1 MSEPDDLHALT
12 ARYFDGELA
21 GDDVE
26 RALDHL
32 TTCAACQREL
42 GDHVGLEVAMGRTAA
57 DVAAVPDAPSPIAP
71 VIAIT
76 AARPRRR
83 AAVVGAVVA
92 AVAVAAIALVWLR
105 TRPAKVAPPPAL
117 ALAEHRGVEVRFSAP
132 AFASHRPYQ
141 VMRGSGAP
149 ETFTLEALA
158 GLERR
163 GERAALVAAQASA
176 GELARARAALAALP
190 AGAARDADTAAVEL
204 LSGHAEAALEAADRA
219 VALAPDSTVARWNRA
234 LAIHALGLPLAAA
247 AALAP
252 VIAAAEPGWA
262 DEARAR
268 AAAWRAELGDRA
280 GERDAFT
287 AAAKAMVDRAGPP
300 LGADAL
306 ARRPGLT
313 RLYFH
318 YALRGATTRDEAL
331 ALAPLAEALDREVG
345 DALAAAAVRRVAAD
359 DFARR
364 APLARAYRD
373 LALGRATDG
382 GAGLQAA
389 LDKLPGR
396 FDDLRLGA
404 WTQATAPADR
414 APLVERLVAATGDPW
429 FELLLARDRGEWLLQ
444 AGAYDRAEVLLRDAH
459 ARCDARRWA
468 HRCAHLARE
477 LAYLYAV
484 MTRYDAA
491 ETYAAIAAQQFR
503 ASGATEL
510 EDQALAFVAEAQR
523 GRGRLGLAAAAFA
536 EVRLRLGE
544 RDCGGARY
552 ASHGLALIAVQRGA
566 ATLDI
571 EPPPPDACGQPPNP
585 VEVGAYVDLARMDP
599 RPAARARAEAWIAAL
614 RQAGGAVDADLSA
627 ARLAIDGDPGAAAA
641 ITARL
646 PALDGGDDE
655 RQGQRAWAYQT
666 LIDAAGRADDWPR
679 VVAIASQEL
688 GRAAPT
694 ACALVVSID
703 NDRGTAVA
711 IAADGRAVG
720 ARATVASAVA
730 WTGAALVPPAL
741 PAALA
746 GCRRVEVLARP
757 PLEGRADLLPP
768 TVAWSFAALPRAA
781 AAAVAGPTLVI
792 GDARPPPAVTLPALR
807 PLAVPPGATAVRG
820 QVATPAAALAAMATA
835 AYVELHVHGEVD
847 LEQADAS
854 YLALSPDATGRW
866 ALTAGD
872 VRKVRLTAAPVVV
885 LAACRAATAAPF
897 AHARLSLPDAFLSA
911 GARAVIA
918 PAVEIPDAEAG
929 PFFDEIRRRI
939 TGGEAPAAAVAA
951 ARGAA
956 IARGQAW
963 AAGVLV
969 FE

>member
-1 MSEPDDLHALT
+1 MREPDEDLHALT

-21 GDDVE
+21 DDDVA

-32 TTCAACQREL
+32 TTCAACQRDL
-42 GDHVGLEVAMGRTAA
+42 GDQVGLAVALGRTAA
-57 DVAAVPDAPSPIAP
+57 DVAPAPAP
-71 VIAIT
+71 VIPIA

-83 AAVVGAVVA
+83 AAVIGLAVA
-92 AVAVAAIALVWLR
+92 AVAAAAIAVAWIA
-105 TRPAKVAPPPAL
+105 TRPPPGAPPPAL

-132 AFASHRPYQ
+132 AFAAHRPYQ
-141 VMRGSGAP
+141 VMRGGAAP
-149 ETFTLEALA
+149 EVFTLAALA
-158 GLERR
+158 DLERR
-163 GERAALVAAQASA
+163 GDRAALVAAQASA
-176 GELARARAALAALP
+176 GELARARAALAGMP
-190 AGAARDADTAAVEL
+190 PGAPREADAAAVEL
-204 LSGHAEAALEAADRA
+204 LAGRAEAALDAADRA
-219 VALAPDSTVARWNRA
+219 LALAPTSTAARWNRA

-247 AALAP
+247 AALEP
-252 VIAAAEPGWA
+252 VIAAGEPGWA

-280 GERDAFT
+280 GERAAFT
-287 AAAKAMVDRAGPP
+287 AAAQAMVDRRGAP
-300 LGADAL
+300 LDAAAL

-318 YALRGATTRDEAL
+318 YALRGATTRAEAEAL
-331 ALAPLAEALDREVG
+331 TPLAEALDREAG
-345 DALAAAAVRRVAAD
+345 DARAVAAVRQVAGD

-382 GAGLQAA
+382 GAALQAA
-389 LDKLPGR
+389 LDALPGR

-404 WTQATAPADR
+404 WTQTTAPAVR

-444 AGAYDRAEVLLRDAH
+444 AGAYDRAEVELRAAH

-477 LAYLYAV
+477 LFYLYAV

-491 ETYAAIAAQQFR
+491 ETYAAITAQQFR

-523 GRGRLGLAAAAFA
+523 SRGRLGLAAATFA
-536 EVRLRLGE
+536 EVRLRLGAA
-544 RDCGGARY
+544 DCGGARY

-585 VEVGAYVDLARMDP
+585 VEVGAYVDLARQDP

-614 RQAGGAVDADLSA
+614 RAAGDAVDADLSA
-627 ARLAIDGDPGAAAA
+627 ARLAIGGDRGAAAA
-641 ITARL
+641 ITALL
-646 PALDGGDDE
+646 PALAGGDDE

-666 LIDAAGRADDWPR
+666 LIDAAGRADAWAD
-679 VVAIASQEL
+679 VVAIASREL
-688 GRAAPT
+688 DRAAPT
-694 ACALVVSID
+694 ACALVVSVD

-711 IAADGRAVG
+711 LGADGRAVG
-720 ARATVASAVA
+720 ARATVASALA
-730 WTGAALVPPAL
+730 WTGAALVPAAL
-741 PAALA
+741 SAALA
-746 GCRRVEVLARP
+746 GCARVEVLARP

-768 TVAWSFAALPRAA
+768 TLAWSFAATPRASA
-781 AAAVAGPTLVI
+781 PTPGPTVVI
-792 GDARPPPAVTLPALR
+792 GDAQPPAAVALPPLR
-807 PLAVPPGATAVRG
+807 PLATPAGAIAVRG
-820 QVATPAAALAAMATA
+820 QAATPAAALAAMTTA

-847 LEQADAS
+847 LERADAS
-854 YLALSPDATGRW
+854 YLALSPEPSGRW
-866 ALTAGD
+866 TLTAGD
-872 VRKVRLTAAPVVV
+872 LRTARLTAAPVVV

-897 AHARLSLPDAFLSA
+897 AHARLSLPAAFLAA

-929 PFFDEIRRRI
+929 PFFDDVRQRI
-939 TGGEAPAAAVAA
+939 TGGAAPAAAVAA
-951 ARGAA
+951 ARAAA